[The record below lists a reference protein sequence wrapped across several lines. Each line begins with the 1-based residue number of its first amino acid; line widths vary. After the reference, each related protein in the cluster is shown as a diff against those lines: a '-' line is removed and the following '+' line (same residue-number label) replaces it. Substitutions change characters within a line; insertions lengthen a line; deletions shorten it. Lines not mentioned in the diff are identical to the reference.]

1 MSDYSYTDM
10 VKMQNEAKQR
20 VLEMQKRSRDVL
32 KSYNGEHATVK
43 ERKHEKPYSEEEL
56 PRVPKTIS
64 FPAELPTNSRQQPN
78 NRGHSANGRGL
89 DLRAALN
96 SVFGNLSEDEYE
108 KMFILSL
115 CLLLAEEH
123 GDDSL
128 IFSLMYLLT

>member
-32 KSYNGEHATVK
+32 KSYNGERALAK
-43 ERKHEKPYSEEEL
+43 EIKHEKPYSEDEL

-78 NRGHSANGRGL
+78 NRGNLSNGRGL

-108 KMFILSL
+108 KMFILAL

-123 GDDSL
+123 EDDSL